1 MKTCPLRLLKPKRK
15 DVNIASIIEFS
26 LGLSDR
32 EVLDPANRE
41 DRILVTFDKDF
52 GGLVVSSLEGSDRKK
67 LKVLELKL
75 NGGGLIPMP
84 MFVIYPAEPE
94 VLKQILDVFG

>member
-15 DVNIASIIEFS
+15 GVNIASIIEFS

-32 EVLDPANRE
+32 EVLYPANRE

-52 GGLVVSSLEGSDRKK
+52 GGLVVSSLEGSDRK
-67 LKVLELKL
+67 
-75 NGGGLIPMP
+75 N
-84 MFVIYPAEPE
+84 
-94 VLKQILDVFG
+94 